1 MPATPRSRARL
12 IAVAGLLSLGLA
24 ACGGGGETVAPE
36 DVEAD
41 VVVRGTTG
49 LKFEPNQLEAAAG
62 TISIGLISE
71 GSLVHDVVI
80 EEIGDTEVVEARGG
94 AEVGTVDL
102 EAGTYTF
109 YCSIPG
115 HREAGMEGTLEVS

>member
-1 MPATPRSRARL
+1 MSSALRSRASL
-12 IAVAGLLSLGLA
+12 ALLAGALSIGLA
-24 ACGGGGETVAPE
+24 ACGGGEAVAPE
-36 DVEAD
+36 DVDAD
-41 VVVRGTTG
+41 VVVRGTDA
-49 LKFEPNQLEAAAG
+49 LKFEPTELEADAG

-80 EEIGDTEVVEARGG
+80 EEADDTKVVEARGG

>member
-1 MPATPRSRARL
+1 MPATTPSRVRL
-12 IAVAGLLSLGLA
+12 LAVTGLLAVGLA
-24 ACGGGGETVAPE
+24 ACGGGESVAPE
-36 DVEAD
+36 DVDAD
-41 VVVRGTTG
+41 VVVRGTDALT
-49 LKFEPNQLEAAAG
+49 FEPSQLEAEAG

-80 EEIGDTEVVEARGG
+80 EETETKVVEARGG

-115 HREAGMEGTLEVS
+115 HRNGGMEGTLEVS

>member
-1 MPATPRSRARL
+1 MSSALRSRASL
-12 IAVAGLLSLGLA
+12 AVLAGALSIGLA
-24 ACGGGGETVAPE
+24 ACGGGESVAPE
-36 DVEAD
+36 DVDAD
-41 VVVRGTTG
+41 VVVRGTDG
-49 LKFEPNQLEAAAG
+49 LKFEPTELEADAG

-80 EEIGDTEVVEARGG
+80 EETDTKVVEARGG

-102 EAGTYTF
+102 EAGAYTF

-115 HREAGMEGTLEVS
+115 HREAGMEGTLTVS